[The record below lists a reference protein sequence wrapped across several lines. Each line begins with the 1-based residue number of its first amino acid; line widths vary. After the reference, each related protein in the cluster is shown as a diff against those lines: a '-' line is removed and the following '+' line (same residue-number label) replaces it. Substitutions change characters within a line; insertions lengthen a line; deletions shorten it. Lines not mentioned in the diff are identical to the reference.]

1 MVLLRWLKKL
11 FGLARKTTPEAL
23 PGAAVSTAATKST
36 AGAKRAPVAS
46 RKKQPKVV
54 IVGIDFGTS
63 STKMVL
69 GDTTT
74 DLHHLLV
81 RPEGQAEGAAFLFSS
96 VVQIDGE
103 QVFFSS
109 SAVEHRDVDAEFRS
123 FKVCLACQQG
133 LAVCRRCAH
142 GTAQSGIFEYASLT
156 GLIRLEAEH
165 LATWYLAHVIGRA
178 KQELSRRWGTDFDVR
193 PVFNVGAPIDQWN
206 ARGGSELFTRVAFYA
221 EKLSAIAS
229 NGIHVAELLDA
240 YNAVRAKFL
249 AVPSEE
255 ERNVFVQPET
265 AAGLMSLVT
274 SPRTPPGLY
283 GIVDVG
289 AGTTNVSFF
298 RLADFKSDEPRR
310 MSFYEAKT
318 DVIGAGDLDRCLA
331 HLAALRIRDTE
342 GMLIDDNSVEL
353 LNAAR
358 VAKESLGRTG
368 ECVVRLNSWAATL
381 SQRDVQA
388 CLAPSIQRMLHT
400 YVETNHQ
407 AYKKEPLVS
416 RWAAITVITL
426 GGGTKCQPVYNALK
440 ARVPS
445 PYNRQ
450 ITFSRMAVPGNFDYD
465 SAASDSF
472 DLLAVAYG
480 LSFPPP
486 DFPDILSPGRVAP
499 IDFNLPAKR
508 SLDRDELYAK

>member
-1 MVLLRWLKKL
+1 MGFLRWSKKL
-11 FGLARKTTPEAL
+11 FGLSRKTTPEAL
-23 PGAAVSTAATKST
+23 PAASVSTTATKSI
-36 AGAKRAPVAS
+36 ASAKQQPVTP

-63 STKMVL
+63 GTKMVL

-81 RPEGQAEGAAFLFSS
+81 RAEEQADGTAFVFSS
-96 VVQIDGE
+96 VVQIYGE
-103 QVFFSS
+103 QVFFGS
-109 SAVEHRDVDAEFRS
+109 SAVEQRSADAEFRS
-123 FKVCLACQQG
+123 FKVCLACQHG
-133 LAVCRRCAH
+133 LAACRRCAH
-142 GTAQSGIFEYASLT
+142 GTAQSGIFEYMSPT
-156 GLIRLEAEH
+156 VLIRLEAEH

-178 KQELSRRWGTDFDVR
+178 KRELSQRWGTDFDVR

-221 EKLSAIAS
+221 EKLSDIAS
-229 NGIHVAELLDA
+229 NGIRVAELLDA
-240 YNAVRAKFL
+240 YNAVRSKFL

-255 ERNVFVQPET
+255 QRNVFVQPET
-265 AAGLMSLVT
+265 AAGLMSFVT

-289 AGTTNVSFF
+289 AGTTDVSFF

-318 DVIGAGDLDRCLA
+318 DVVGAGDLDRCLA
-331 HLAALRIRDTE
+331 HLAALRIQDKERTA
-342 GMLIDDNSVEL
+342 IDDNSVEL

-358 VAKESLGRTG
+358 IAKEGLGRAG
-368 ECVVRLNSWAATL
+368 ECVVRLNSLTATL
-381 SQRDVQA
+381 SQRDVEA
-388 CLAPSIQRMLHT
+388 CLAPSIQRMVHT

-407 AYKKEPLVS
+407 AYKKEPLVN
-416 RWAAITVITL
+416 RWSEFTVITL

-440 ARVPS
+440 TGVPS

-450 ITFSRMAVPGNFDYD
+450 ITFSRMPVPRNFDCD
-465 SAASDSF
+465 STASDNF

-486 DFPDILSPGRVAP
+486 DFPDILRPGRVAP

-508 SLDRDELYAK
+508 RLDRDELYAK

>member
-1 MVLLRWLKKL
+1 MGFLRWFKKL
-11 FGLARKTTPEAL
+11 FGLTRKATPQVLQGASAATT
-23 PGAAVSTAATKST
+23 ATKST
-36 AGAKRAPVAS
+36 ASARQEPGVP

-63 STKMVL
+63 GTKVVL

-74 DLHHLLV
+74 NLHHLLT
-81 RPEGQAEGAAFLFSS
+81 RPEGRAEGAAFLFSS
-96 VVQIDGE
+96 VVRIDGE
-103 QVFFSS
+103 QVFFGS
-109 SAVEHRDVDAEFRS
+109 SAVDHRNFDAEFRS
-123 FKVCLACQQG
+123 FKVCLACQHG
-133 LAVCRRCAH
+133 LAACRRCAH
-142 GTAQSGIFEYASLT
+142 GTAQSGIFEYASPT

-206 ARGGSELFTRVAFYA
+206 ARGGSELFTRVAFFA

-229 NGIHVAELLDA
+229 NGIRVAELLDA
-240 YNAVRAKFL
+240 YNAVRSKFL
-249 AVPSEE
+249 ALPSEE

-265 AAGLMSLVT
+265 AAGLMSFVT
-274 SPRTPPGLY
+274 SPRTPAGLY

-289 AGTTNVSFF
+289 AGTTDVSFF

-331 HLAALRIRDTE
+331 HFATLRIQETE
-342 GMLIDDNSVEL
+342 GMAIDDNSVEL

-358 VAKESLGRTG
+358 IAKESLGRTG
-368 ECVVRLNSWAATL
+368 ECVVQLNSMAAAL

-388 CLAPSIQRMLHT
+388 CLAPSIQRMVHT

-416 RWAAITVITL
+416 RWAAFTVITL
-426 GGGTKCQPVYNALK
+426 GGGTKCQPVYSALRAK
-440 ARVPS
+440 VPS
-445 PYNRQ
+445 PYNHQ
-450 ITFSRMAVPGNFDYD
+450 ITFSRISVPRNFDCD
-465 SAASDSF
+465 STASDNF

-499 IDFNLPAKR
+499 IDFNLPAR
-508 SLDRDELYAK
+508 RRLDRDELYAK